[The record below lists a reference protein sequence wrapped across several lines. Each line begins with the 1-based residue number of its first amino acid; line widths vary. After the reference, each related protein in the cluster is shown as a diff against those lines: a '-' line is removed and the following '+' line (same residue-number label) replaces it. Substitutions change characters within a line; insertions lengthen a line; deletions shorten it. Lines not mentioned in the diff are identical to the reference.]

1 MRMTLLMDPHA
12 HAYILFLLVQAEQ
25 ELIDIVPHFGI
36 RENDGVLNFISGDFG
51 PFQPGITTRVP
62 LWLAI
67 MLKQL
72 NKCRIIEPSWFS
84 VDYLSQRLER
94 EKDSDVFEELPFHYL
109 EIASLLF
116 KHAAEDIEQIEHIRS
131 LLEDIQN
138 VRQDKIRN
146 GLYKIANDVQSGGT
160 AYAIQM
166 NNIGA
171 LEVNSVRQFM
181 IGSLNKFYRLAKL
194 SEDEHGAFCV
204 AGHVNGWTDRFLL
217 SSDGD
222 EYGSQSQTQ
231 GYSEPSSSAA
241 SAPVQRLRRFR

>member
-1 MRMTLLMDPHA
+1 MTTPAWSCLSA
-12 HAYILFLLVQAEQ
+12 SEIEFLAEQ

-194 SEDEHGAFCV
+194 SEDEH
-204 AGHVNGWTDRFLL
+204 
-217 SSDGD
+217 DGD